1 MGLKKQK
8 RELKTPITLDGVQ
21 KKTITD
27 RIAPMPSH
35 MKANHP
41 TWLGFDKNLEQV
53 TPLKHHSVMINGL
66 VLMMFYGFNFLGLR

>member
-1 MGLKKQK
+1 MGLKKQE

-21 KKTITD
+21 KKTQTT

-41 TWLGFDKNLEQV
+41 TWLGFDKNLERV
-53 TPLKHHSVMINGL
+53 T
-66 VLMMFYGFNFLGLR
+66 MFKPHNSDDQWFDAYMF